1 MLGAAFYTVDM
12 APSRPK
18 MRRANYDCLACHA
31 TSMTQGIPGHTV
43 RSVMPSYDG
52 SIKSQLRSF
61 ITSDQSPL
69 SERWG
74 GWYVTGLHGDMKHL
88 GNAYIR
94 SGAIDTSNN
103 ANRKSVRDEIDSLN
117 YLSPY
122 SDIVAL
128 MVLEHQTQTHNA
140 MVRANFFT
148 RKLLHEATLAS
159 TDENESN
166 AQLASIA
173 QAVVERL
180 LFCGE
185 AKLTDEIRGSVLF
198 ADDFQSA
205 GPRDAQGR
213 SLRDFDMKTRMFKYP
228 CSYLIHGDSFASLE
242 PSLRH
247 EIVRQVKSIL
257 GENEPSERF
266 THLTAD
272 DRSNI
277 LAILSETHP
286 DF

>member
-43 RSVMPSYDG
+43 RSVMPAYDG
-52 SIKSQLRSF
+52 SIKLPLRSF

-88 GNAYIR
+88 GNSYIR
-94 SGAIDTSNN
+94 GGVIDTSKN
-103 ANRKSVRDEIDSLN
+103 ANWKNVRDEIDSSN

-148 RKLLHEATLAS
+148 RKLLHEAALAS
-159 TDENESN
+159 TNENESK

-185 AKLTDEIRGSVLF
+185 AKLTDEIRGSVVF
-198 ADDFQSA
+198 ADDFQSV
-205 GPRDAQGR
+205 GPRDLQGR
-213 SLRDFDMKTRMFKYP
+213 SLRDLDMKTRMFKYP
-228 CSYLIHGDSFASLE
+228 CSYLIHGDSFAELE

-257 GENEPSERF
+257 GKNEPSELF
-266 THLTAD
+266 AHLTPD
-272 DRSNI
+272 DCENI